1 MKRPAIFFD
10 RDNTLIACDGYLG
23 DPAQV
28 RLVDGAAAAVA
39 RARQLGYATIV
50 VSNQSGVA
58 RGMFDEDAV
67 HAVNA
72 RLDELLLSSHPG
84 AVIDRHSFCPYHPDG
99 TVEQYRHDS
108 QLRKPKPGMIL
119 EAARTLA
126 LDLSRSWV
134 VGDAPRDIE
143 AGAAAGCRTV
153 LFSAPGLSKSP
164 AAEQEM
170 TVRPEHIA
178 TTLKEAIEYIERHPT
193 PPAEAMHSTEHG
205 SGDVGGQ
212 TDPERSFPPPSQPA
226 AGSPSPAIRML
237 AQPMV
242 AGSGKITNEAP
253 KAAAATHSSP
263 AAPSAGAA
271 KLEMLAEQILQ
282 ELKRQREQPDH
293 DFSVP
298 KLLAGVVQVLA
309 LGGLFYAYFNSSGD
323 QRLYALLTCIV
334 LQMLAATLMLM
345 ARR

>member
-10 RDNTLIACDGYLG
+10 RDNTLIACDAYLG
-23 DPAQV
+23 DPAKV
-28 RLVDGAAAAVA
+28 VLVDGAAAAVA
-39 RARQLGYATIV
+39 RTRQLGYAAIV

-72 RLDELLLSSHPG
+72 RLDELLLGSHPG
-84 AVIDRHSFCPYHPDG
+84 AVIDRHAFCPYHPDG
-99 TVEQYRHDS
+99 TVEEYRHDS

-143 AGAAAGCRTV
+143 AGIAAGCRTV

-193 PPAEAMHSTEHG
+193 LPADTSHPADHDAPAVDH
-205 SGDVGGQ
+205 
-212 TDPERSFPPPSQPA
+212 ERSFPPPSQPA

-242 AGSGKITNEAP
+242 TGSGKPTAALP
-253 KAAAATHSSP
+253 AAATSGQVSTATPPASS
-263 AAPSAGAA
+263 A
-271 KLEMLAEQILQ
+271 KLELLAEQILH

-298 KLLAGVVQVLA
+298 KLLAGIVQILA
-309 LGGLFYAYFNSSGD
+309 LGALLYAYLNPD
-323 QRLYALLTCIV
+323 QRVDALLAAIA
-334 LQMLAATLMLM
+334 LQLLTATLLLM
-345 ARR
+345 SRR